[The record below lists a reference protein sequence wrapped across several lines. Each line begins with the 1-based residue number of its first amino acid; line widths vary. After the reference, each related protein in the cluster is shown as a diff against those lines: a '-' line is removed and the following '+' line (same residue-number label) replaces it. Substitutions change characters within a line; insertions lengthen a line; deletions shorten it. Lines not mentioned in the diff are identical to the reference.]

1 MIELIV
7 LDVDGTL
14 TDGKITYTNN
24 GDEIKSF
31 DVADGL
37 AIATWTKKLGKKA
50 AIITGRTSTLVER
63 RAKDLNITHLHQKI
77 HNKDEVLQNILDEE
91 GLTWDQVAAIGDDLN
106 DYKMLKKAG
115 LSFTPANGTS
125 YLKDFVDVVCENKGG
140 EGAVREMLEY
150 IIKKD
155 DLEEDFINAWV

>member
-115 LSFTPANGTS
+115 LSFTPTNGTS

>member
-14 TDGKITYTNN
+14 TDGGITYSNS
-24 GDEIKSF
+24 GDELKTF

-50 AIITGRTSTLVER
+50 AIITGRNSLIVER
-63 RAKDLNITHLHQKI
+63 RAKDLKIEHLYQGV
-77 HNKDEVLQNILDEE
+77 HNKDEVLEEILKKEN
-91 GLTWDQVAAIGDDLN
+91 LSWSNVACIGDDLN

-115 LSFTPANGTS
+115 ISFTPANGS
-125 YLKDFVDVVCENKGG
+125 KYLKEFVNVVCDSYGG
-140 EGAVREMLEY
+140 SGAVREMIEF
-150 IIKKD
+150 IVKEDGI
-155 DLEEDFINAWV
+155 EEDFVNSWL